1 MSSVAVSSSHSAGKG
16 VTARVLGNPLGTTF
30 ILVLYAVIAA
40 GPLLLVLNNAFRT
53 TRAIYAAPLGVPGA
67 EGLANFATAWTRA
80 NFSTYFF
87 NSVSITVGA
96 LVLGVGSATLAGYA
110 LGRMRF
116 PGRQAISGMFLA
128 GMLLPIQ
135 IGVVPIFYLLQSLR
149 LVDTHLGLILVYA
162 AHTLPVSILL
172 LSMFFRQLPD
182 ELEEA
187 ARLDGAG
194 RFQTFFFI
202 MLPLVRPALAT
213 VIVVQCAPIWNDFF
227 YPLVLLRST
236 ENYTLPVGLT
246 AFMGQY
252 QSDYGALFAALVIV
266 SAPIILLFVLAT
278 KHVVAGLTA
287 GVGK

>member
-1 MSSVAVSSSHSAGKG
+1 MIAEASSAPRIERNFSAPL
-16 VTARVLGNPLGTTF
+16 LGSRLGTT
-30 ILVLYAVIAA
+30 LVLAGYAMIAI
-40 GPLLLVLNNAFRT
+40 GPLLLVLNNSFRQ
-53 TRAIYAAPLGVPGA
+53 TRDIYATPLGLPTL
-67 EGLANFATAWTRA
+67 EGLGNFATAWTRA
-80 NFSTYFF
+80 SFSTFFF
-87 NSVSITVGA
+87 NSVLVTAGA
-96 LVLGVGSATLAGYA
+96 LILGVGSATLAGYA
-110 LGRMRF
+110 LGRFRF
-116 PGRQAISGMFLA
+116 PGRQALSALFLA

-135 IGVVPIFYLLQSLR
+135 LGVVPIFYLLQSMR

-162 AHTLPVSILL
+162 AHTLPISILL
-172 LSMFFRQLPD
+172 LSVFFRQLPD

-194 RFQTFFFI
+194 RFRIFFSV

-227 YPLVLLRST
+227 YPLVLLRSS

-278 KHVVAGLTA
+278 RHVVAGLTA